1 MIKTILLPVSLE
13 KTDLA
18 QKAAANTLSLVEH
31 YQAELHIISVTPDFG
46 MPLVASFFPADTLKK
61 ANTALAKKLIE
72 YIETYFP
79 GNTHYKAKVAE
90 GKPVNAIIAHA
101 DKIKADLII
110 VPAHDEHSVDTMLM
124 GSTASKLA
132 ERAHCSVMVV
142 R

>member
-1 MIKTILLPVSLE
+1 MIKTILLSVSLE
-13 KTDLA
+13 ETALA
-18 QKAAANTLSLVEH
+18 KKATEIAQHFIKNN
-31 YQAELHIISVTPDFG
+31 QAELHVISVTPDFG
-46 MPLVASFFPADTLKK
+46 MPIVASFFPDDTLKK
-61 ANTALAKKLIE
+61 ANTALAKQLIE
-72 YIETYFP
+72 YIESHFP
-79 GNTHYKAKVAE
+79 DNTPYKAKVAE

-110 VPAHDEHSVDTMLM
+110 VPAHDENSIDTMLM